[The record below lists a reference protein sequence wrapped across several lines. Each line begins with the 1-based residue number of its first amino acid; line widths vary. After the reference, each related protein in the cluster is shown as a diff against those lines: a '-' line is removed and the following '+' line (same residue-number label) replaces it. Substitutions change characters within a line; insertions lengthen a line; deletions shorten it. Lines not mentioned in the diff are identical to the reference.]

1 MANRYYIGPAG
12 GAWNNNVNWDAVSGG
27 PGPASFPVAGDNA
40 FLDVLSPG
48 GPTLTAA
55 AACDQLDCTGFVGT
69 FDQAGF
75 TLTVS
80 TTLFRLAAGMTF
92 THGSGLIDF
101 VAAAGTVLITSAG
114 KQLGSVRVGNVA
126 VGGTYQLQDALDVL
140 LDLDCVRGTF
150 QFNNFNAV
158 IRRDFYIRATMVA
171 SGVSLGSGTIDVYRD
186 LETRI
191 LNVISLTSMGTS
203 TFRMMGTGAMRLYG
217 NTGQNFYNLHLAEA
231 GKVITLS
238 QNVAAFGNHAVNN
251 IFTTGPGTIQAGG
264 GQAQYLFTFL
274 VRFRTGG
281 PATPIDMDPA
291 TTFSMTPSVREL
303 ALAQAAVGQT
313 GTFTFKLPTTLN
325 APFLISTGTSG
336 NCTFLLG
343 RSCTINGNMNLS
355 DGSSSGGPLRTSL
368 NGFNLTVTGSL
379 SNPAAGGTGHSL
391 DVGAS
396 TLTTGLD
403 LVLDWII
410 SSFYNY
416 YLNVNAG
423 GVVNVGRDFFLGR
436 VLPTPRYEPIRLA
449 VGALITVGRNWDSSA
464 AGNTGPTFAIP
475 DNGEVRFT
483 AAGGFTIACKATD
496 YWPTVSVTG
505 GGSTTLPNNFNCY
518 DLLITAGLITA
529 SAVLTVRRNL
539 VNGGTFTAA
548 GTVNI
553 GSSFVSTGTLIV
565 AGSNVR
571 CTGAICSIS
580 GLNPVTLTMTATCSR
595 LQLLTAMNIT
605 TALIIEPRIVPGVI
619 QFLAGGTF
627 NVAAVNSQIVYPDA
641 PVQLISSVAGTRYL
655 FNVAVA
661 TSLTQL
667 WPRDNNAS
675 GGIALTG
682 DLTNKNL
689 GNNLGWTLNTPG
701 FISVITEDVGQ
712 DLLAVGAISMMQ
724 YCWLVDTSLA
734 GLIAKAT
741 AFAGGANNW
750 HRSGY
755 IPYEMLDNL
764 VIGATYFIT
773 LGLVDDRGNRVV
785 GNPGAGDY
793 SSAPATK
800 SDSGAGMTR
809 NRLVVTHKIGSAA

>member
-12 GAWNNNVNWDAVSGG
+12 GAWNNNANWDVASGG

-40 FLDVLSPG
+40 FLDAASPG

-55 AACDQLDCTGFVGT
+55 ADCDQLDCTGFVGT

-75 TLTVS
+75 TLTIH
-80 TTLFRLAAGMTF
+80 TTLFRLVAGMTF
-92 THGSGLIDF
+92 IHNNGLIDF
-101 VAAAGTVLITSAG
+101 VAAAGTVLITSG
-114 KQLGSVRVGNVA
+114 GQQLGSVRVGNVA

-150 QFNNFNAV
+150 QFNNFNAA

-171 SGVSLGSGTIDVYRD
+171 NGVSLGSGTIDVYRD

-191 LNVISLTSMGTS
+191 VNVISLTSMGTS
-203 TFRMMGTGAMRLYG
+203 TFRMVGTGAMRLYG

-231 GKVITLS
+231 GQTITIT
-238 QNVAAFGNHAVNN
+238 QNNAAFGNHVCNN
-251 IFTTGPGTIQAGG
+251 VFTTGPGTIQAGG
-264 GQAQYLFTFL
+264 VNAQYLSPL
-274 VRFRTGG
+274 AVRFRTGG
-281 PATPIDMDPA
+281 PATPIDMDAA
-291 TTFSMTPSVREL
+291 TSFSLTPSVNGL
-303 ALAQAAVGQT
+303 SLAQSAAGQV
-313 GTFTFKLPTTLN
+313 GTFTFKLPTVLN
-325 APFLISTGTSG
+325 APFGISTTTAG
-336 NCTFLLG
+336 NSTFLFG
-343 RSCTINGNMNLS
+343 RACTITGNLS
-355 DGSSSGGPLRTSL
+355 LVDGSSSGGPLRTRL
-368 NGFNLTVTGSL
+368 NGFNVTVTGSVI
-379 SNPAAGGTGHSL
+379 SGSAGSTGHSL
-391 DVGAS
+391 DIGSA

-403 LVLDWII
+403 LALDWNI
-410 SSFYNY
+410 SAFYSY
-416 YLNVNAG
+416 YLNVDAG

-436 VLPTPRYEPIRLA
+436 VITGPKYAPVKLA
-449 VGALITVGRNWDSSA
+449 STALITVGRNWDSSGG
-464 AGNTGPTFAIP
+464 GNTGPTFTLP

-483 AAGGFTIACKATD
+483 AAGGFTIQGKTTD
-496 YWPTVSVTG
+496 YWPVVSVTG
-505 GGSTTLPNNFNCY
+505 GGSTTLPNFFNCY

-529 SAVLTVRRNL
+529 GATLTVRRNL

-571 CTGAICSIS
+571 ATGAVCSVS
-580 GLNPVTLTMTATCSR
+580 GLNPVTLTMTATCGR

-605 TALIIEPRIVPGVI
+605 TALVIEPRVVPGVL
-619 QFLAGGTF
+619 QFLAGGAY
-627 NVAAVNSQIVYPDA
+627 NIAALNSQVVYPDA

-661 TSLTQL
+661 TSLAHL
-667 WPRDNNAS
+667 WPRDNNAT

-682 DLTNKNL
+682 DLTNKDL

-724 YCWLVDTSLA
+724 YCWLVDTTLA
-734 GLIAKAT
+734 GLTAKAA
-741 AFAGGANNW
+741 AFLAGANNW

-755 IPYEMLDNL
+755 IPFEMLDNL
-764 VIGATYFIT
+764 SIGTTYFIT
-773 LGLVDDRGNRVV
+773 LGLVDDRNNRVV
-785 GNPGAGDY
+785 GSVGAGDY
-793 SSAPATK
+793 STVTVTN
-800 SDSGAGMTR
+800 SDSGTGVKR
-809 NRLVVTHKIGSAA
+809 SRLVVTPRIGSAA